1 MRSAARLIN
10 LLLWRKTMMN
20 AFLLLSWVAL
30 IVVSYLAAVIVLKK
44 TDLL

>member
-1 MRSAARLIN
+1 M
-10 LLLWRKTMMN
+10 T

-30 IVVSYLAAVIVLKK
+30 IVISYRASLIILKK